1 MRALPLSSRN
11 KATGRNKGLGKIL
24 SLALATAALGALS
37 TGYATPVQASD
48 SVLNVYSYR
57 QAFLIQ
63 PLIDAFKEQT
73 GTEVKVVFAKKG
85 LLQRLKSEGM
95 NSPADVVLTA
105 DVNRMGEF
113 EAEGLLQP
121 MKSAE
126 IAKNIP
132 SQYRSPNDM
141 WTGLTMRA
149 RAVYAHK
156 TRVKA
161 GEMDTYEDLAAPHMK
176 GRVCT
181 RSGKHPYNISLLA
194 SIIAAKGEQAA
205 EDWLR
210 GVKDNLARRPQ
221 GNDRAQVKAIYEGEC
236 DVSLGNSYYFGN
248 MITNDKKPE
257 QKEWAAAVN
266 IVFPNQADRGT
277 HVNVS
282 AAAITKAS
290 QRADTALK
298 FLEFL
303 SSENAQTIYSSANFE
318 YPLKDGVAME
328 PLVASWGTFKA
339 DDRNLA
345 EIVAA
350 HETAT
355 KMMDKVGFDQ

>member
-1 MRALPLSSRN
+1 MSALPLKSR
-11 KATGRNKGLGKIL
+11 KSFMAAAFG
-24 SLALATAALGALS
+24 LALVGIAA
-37 TGYATPVQASD
+37 PQAQAAEN
-48 SVLNVYSYR
+48 VLNVYSYR

-63 PLIDAFKEQT
+63 PLIDAFQKET
-73 GTEVKVVFAKKG
+73 GTTVKVVFSKKG

-95 NSPADVVLTA
+95 NSPADIVLTA

-121 MKSAE
+121 MKSAA
-126 IAKNIP
+126 IANNIP
-132 SQYRSPNDM
+132 SKYRSPNDM

-161 GEMDTYEDLAAPHMK
+161 GEMDTYEDLAKPHMK
-176 GRVCT
+176 GRICT
-181 RSGKHPYNISLLA
+181 RSGKHPYNVSLLA
-194 SIIAAKGEQAA
+194 SIIAANGEAGA
-205 EDWLR
+205 EEWVK
-210 GVKDNLARRPQ
+210 GVKANLARKPQ
-221 GNDRAQVKAIYEGEC
+221 GNDRAQVKGVFEGEC
-236 DVSLGNSYYFGN
+236 DVALGNSYYFGK
-248 MITNDKKPE
+248 MITNEKKPE
-257 QKEWAAAVN
+257 QKEWAASVN

-282 AAAITKAS
+282 AGAITKAS
-290 QRADTALK
+290 KRSDTALK

-318 YPLKDGVAME
+318 YPLKDGVAMQ
-328 PLVASWGTFKA
+328 PLVASWGKFKS

-345 EIVAA
+345 EIVSA
-350 HETAT
+350 HTTAT

>member
-1 MRALPLSSRN
+1 MKAMR
-11 KATGRNKGLGKIL
+11 TTTF
-24 SLALATAALGALS
+24 SLATVGLAFASVFTAAPATAADH
-37 TGYATPVQASD
+37 VI
-48 SVLNVYSYR
+48 NVYSYR
-57 QAFLIQ
+57 QAFLID
-63 PLIDAFKEQT
+63 PLIKAFEKKT
-73 GTEVKVVFAKKG
+73 GAEVKVVFAKKG

-95 NSPADVVLTA
+95 NSPADIVLTA
-105 DVNRMGEF
+105 DINRMAEF

-121 MKSAE
+121 IKSAE
-126 IAKNIP
+126 INTNIP
-132 SQYRSPNDM
+132 SQYRAPNGM

-156 TRVKA
+156 TRVKP
-161 GEMDTYEDLAAPHMK
+161 GELDTYEDLAKPHMK
-176 GRVCT
+176 NRICT
-181 RSGKHPYNISLLA
+181 RSGKHPYNVSLLA
-194 SIIAAKGEQAA
+194 SVIAAKGEKEA
-205 EDWLR
+205 ETWLR
-210 GVKDNLARRPQ
+210 GVKANLARKPQ

-236 DVSLGNSYYFGN
+236 DVSLGNSYYFGK
-248 MITNDKKPE
+248 MITNEKKPE

-290 QRADTALK
+290 KHADMALK

-303 SSENAQTIYSSANFE
+303 SSENAQTIYSSANYE
-318 YPLKDGVAME
+318 YPLKDGVKMD
-328 PLVASWGTFKA
+328 PLVASWGKFKA
-339 DDRNLA
+339 DSRNLS

-350 HETAT
+350 HTTAT

>member
-1 MRALPLSSRN
+1 
-11 KATGRNKGLGKIL
+11 
-24 SLALATAALGALS
+24 
-37 TGYATPVQASD
+37 
-48 SVLNVYSYR
+48 
-57 QAFLIQ
+57 
-63 PLIDAFKEQT
+63 
-73 GTEVKVVFAKKG
+73 
-85 LLQRLKSEGM
+85 
-95 NSPADVVLTA
+95 ADIILTA

-121 MKSAE
+121 MKSAV

-132 SQYRSPNDM
+132 SKYRSPDDM

-161 GEMDTYEDLAAPHMK
+161 GEIDTYEDLAKPHMK
-176 GRVCT
+176 GRICT
-181 RSGKHPYNISLLA
+181 RSGKHPYNVSLLA
-194 SIIAAKGEQAA
+194 SVIAAKGEKAA
-205 EDWLR
+205 EAWIR
-210 GVKDNLARRPQ
+210 GVKTNLARKPQ
-221 GNDRAQVKAIYEGEC
+221 GNDRAQVKAIFEGEC
-236 DVSLGNSYYFGN
+236 DVSLGNSYYFGK

-257 QKEWAAAVN
+257 QKAWAAAVN

-290 QRADTALK
+290 KRSDTALK

-318 YPLKDGVAME
+318 YPLKDGVTME

-339 DDRNLA
+339 DDRNLS

-350 HETAT
+350 HTTAT

>member
-1 MRALPLSSRN
+1 MFNLLKFTDPDTPNRRGVKAALLG
-11 KATGRNKGLGKIL
+11 AT
-24 SLALATAALGALS
+24 LALALGPIASASAAENI
-37 TGYATPVQASD
+37 
-48 SVLNVYSYR
+48 LNIYSYR

-63 PLIDAFKEQT
+63 PLIDAFQKET

-95 NSPADVVLTA
+95 NSPADIVLTA
-105 DVNRMGEF
+105 DVNRIGEF

-121 MKSAE
+121 VNSA
-126 IAKNIP
+126 IIDKNIP
-132 SQYRSPNDM
+132 SQYRAPSGM
-141 WTGLTMRA
+141 WVGLTMRA
-149 RAVYAHK
+149 RTVYAHK
-156 TRVKA
+156 TRVKE
-161 GEMDTYEDLAAPHMK
+161 GEMTTYEDLAKPHMK

-194 SIIAAKGEQAA
+194 SIIAAKGEAAA
-205 EDWLR
+205 EKWAR
-210 GVKDNLARRPQ
+210 GLKANLARKPQ

-236 DVSLGNSYYFGN
+236 DVSLGNSYYFGK
-248 MITNDKKPE
+248 MITNEKKPE

-266 IVFPNQADRGT
+266 IVFPNQDDRGT

-282 AAAITKAS
+282 TAGITKAS
-290 QRADTALK
+290 RHPALALE

-303 SSENAQTIYSSANFE
+303 SSESAQTIYSSANFE
-318 YPLKDGVAME
+318 YPLKDGIEMA
-328 PLVASWGTFKA
+328 PLVASWGKFKA

-350 HETAT
+350 QEAAA
-355 KMMDKVGFDQ
+355 KMMDKVGFDL